1 MIRIRLKE
9 MRENNDMSQR
19 SLREVLK
26 VGKSTYSRWETGEQ
40 LIPLTRLNEFCNYFH
55 VSMDYALGISKTDFK
70 TKEIKQLDKN
80 KIGQNLKT
88 IRKELNYTQ
97 EELAKL
103 FNTTHSTISAYEN
116 GKTIILT
123 AFALE
128 LCKRYGYSLDW
139 ICNKR

>member
-9 MRENNDMSQR
+9 IRENNDMSQR

-70 TKEIKQLDKN
+70 TKELKQLDKN

-88 IRKELNYTQ
+88 IRKELDYTQ

>member
-9 MRENNDMSQR
+9 IRENNDMSQR

-80 KIGQNLKT
+80 KIGQNLKS

-123 AFALE
+123 AFAIE

>member
-9 MRENNDMSQR
+9 IRENNDMSQR

-70 TKEIKQLDKN
+70 TKELKQLDKN
-80 KIGQNLKT
+80 KIGQNLKS

-123 AFALE
+123 AFAIE

>member
-9 MRENNDMSQR
+9 IRENNDMSQR

-70 TKEIKQLDKN
+70 TKELKQLDKN
-80 KIGQNLKT
+80 KIGQNLKS
-88 IRKELNYTQ
+88 IRKERNFTQ

-123 AFALE
+123 AFAIE

>member
-1 MIRIRLKE
+1 MIRIRIKE
-9 MRENNDMSQR
+9 IRENNDMSQR

-40 LIPLTRLNEFCNYFH
+40 LIPSTRLNEFCNFFH

-80 KIGQNLKT
+80 KIGQNLRT
-88 IRKELNYTQ
+88 IRKENNLTQ
-97 EELAKL
+97 EDLAKL
-103 FNTTHSTISAYEN
+103 LNTSHSTISAYEN
-116 GKTIILT
+116 GKTILLT
-123 AFALE
+123 AFAIE
-128 LCKRYGYSLDW
+128 ICKKYGYSLDW

>member
-9 MRENNDMSQR
+9 IRENNDVSQR
-19 SLREVLK
+19 SVREVLK

-80 KIGQNLKT
+80 KIGQNLKS

-123 AFALE
+123 AFAIE

>member
-9 MRENNDMSQR
+9 IRENNDMSQR

>member
-1 MIRIRLKE
+1 MDRIRLKE
-9 MRENNDMSQR
+9 IRENNDVSQR
-19 SLREVLK
+19 SVREVLK

-70 TKEIKQLDKN
+70 TKELKQLDKN
-80 KIGQNLKT
+80 KIGQNLRL
-88 IRKELNYTQ
+88 IRKEHNLTQ

-116 GKTIILT
+116 GKTILLT
-123 AFALE
+123 AFAMQ
-128 LCKRYGYSLDW
+128 LCKKYRYSLDW

>member
-9 MRENNDMSQR
+9 IRENNDMSQR

-26 VGKSTYSRWETGEQ
+26 VGKSTYSRWETEEQ

-123 AFALE
+123 AFAIE

>member
-9 MRENNDMSQR
+9 IRENNDMSQR

-70 TKEIKQLDKN
+70 TNEIKQLDKN
-80 KIGQNLKT
+80 KVGQNLKT

-123 AFALE
+123 AFAIE

>member
-1 MIRIRLKE
+1 MNEHLKE
-9 MRENNDMSQR
+9 LRENCELTQDDIANKLNITRQN
-19 SLREVLK
+19 
-26 VGKSTYSRWETGEQ
+26 YSRWETGEQ

-80 KIGQNLKT
+80 KIGQNLKS

-123 AFALE
+123 AFAIE

>member
-9 MRENNDMSQR
+9 IRENNDMSQR

-70 TKEIKQLDKN
+70 TKEIKQLEKN
-80 KIGQNLKT
+80 KIAQNLKS

-123 AFALE
+123 AFAIE

>member
-9 MRENNDMSQR
+9 IRENNDMSQR

-70 TKEIKQLDKN
+70 TNEIKQLDKN
-80 KIGQNLKT
+80 KIGQNLKS

-123 AFALE
+123 AFAIE

>member
-9 MRENNDMSQR
+9 IRENNDMSQR

-26 VGKSTYSRWETGEQ
+26 VGKSTYSRWEIGEQ

-70 TKEIKQLDKN
+70 TKELKQLDKN

-123 AFALE
+123 AFAIE

>member
-9 MRENNDMSQR
+9 IRENNDMSQR

-26 VGKSTYSRWETGEQ
+26 VGKSTYSRWETEEQ

-70 TKEIKQLDKN
+70 TKELKQLDKN
-80 KIGQNLKT
+80 KIGQNLKS
-88 IRKELNYTQ
+88 IRKERNFTQ

-123 AFALE
+123 AFAIE

>member
-9 MRENNDMSQR
+9 IRENNDMSQR

-70 TKEIKQLDKN
+70 TKELKQLDKN

-88 IRKELNYTQ
+88 IRKEINYTQ

-123 AFALE
+123 AFSIE

>member
-9 MRENNDMSQR
+9 IRENNDMSQR

-123 AFALE
+123 AFAIE

>member
-9 MRENNDMSQR
+9 IRENNDMSQR

-40 LIPLTRLNEFCNYFH
+40 LIPLKRLNQFCNYFH

-70 TKEIKQLDKN
+70 IKELKELDKK
-80 KIGQNLKT
+80 KIGQNLRT
-88 IRKELNYTQ
+88 IRKENNLTQ
-97 EELAKL
+97 EDLARIL
-103 FNTTHSTISAYEN
+103 NTSHSTISAYEN
-116 GKTIILT
+116 GKTLLLT
-123 AFALE
+123 AFAIE
-128 LCKRYGYSLDW
+128 LCNKYGYSLDW

>member
-9 MRENNDMSQR
+9 IRENNDMSQR

-40 LIPLTRLNEFCNYFH
+40 LIPLPRLNEFCNYFH

-80 KIGQNLKT
+80 KIGQNLRT
-88 IRKELNYTQ
+88 IRKENNLTQ

-123 AFALE
+123 AFAIE

>member
-9 MRENNDMSQR
+9 IRENNDMSQR

-80 KIGQNLKT
+80 KIGQKLKS

-123 AFALE
+123 AFAIE
-128 LCKRYGYSLDW
+128 LCKRYVYSLDW

>member
-9 MRENNDMSQR
+9 IRENNDMSQR

-80 KIGQNLKT
+80 KIGQNLKS

-123 AFALE
+123 AFAIQ

>member
-9 MRENNDMSQR
+9 IRENNDMSQR

-26 VGKSTYSRWETGEQ
+26 VGKSTYSRWEKG
-40 LIPLTRLNEFCNYFH
+40 
-55 VSMDYALGISKTDFK
+55 
-70 TKEIKQLDKN
+70 QLDKN
-80 KIGQNLKT
+80 KIGQNLKS

-123 AFALE
+123 AFAIE